1 MNRFLFPCALVLAL
15 VLAGAGCLHAPYAP
29 NDTATARHHVMQ
41 QLLQGVAGS
50 IQQDL
55 DGLDATVSLAA
66 HNLGVTGLSGPEA
79 DGILRSVVSSHPCIH
94 TAITYDANGT
104 VRAAE
109 PADVKVII
117 GQNLLDQENVRR
129 ATSTQKPLMSEYFT
143 LAEGGEAVSIARPV
157 FSPGGEYLGA
167 LSMTFSPS
175 CLVAPYAGEAMGYAP
190 VIVNVAQQDGRILY
204 HPDRALIG
212 KPTFNEPAFA
222 SFPGVLA
229 LARRY
234 ADERSGYATF
244 SFYRTGTDV
253 VVEKEAFWD
262 TVGLHGTEWR
272 VMVIGER

>member
-1 MNRFLFPCALVLAL
+1 MNRSLFPFALVLAL
-15 VLAGAGCLHAPYAP
+15 LLAGAGCIHAPFET
-29 NDTATARHHVMQ
+29 NDAAAARHHVMQ
-41 QLLQGVAGS
+41 LLLQGVAGS
-50 IQQDL
+50 IERDL
-55 DGLDATVSLAA
+55 DGLDGNVSLAA
-66 HNLGVTGLSGPEA
+66 RELGATGLSGPEA
-79 DGILRSVVSSHPCIH
+79 DGVLRRVVSLHPCIH
-94 TAITYDANGT
+94 AAITYDANGT

-117 GQNLLDQENVRR
+117 GANLLDQENVRQ
-129 ATSTQKPLMSEYFT
+129 AISTEKPLMSGYFT
-143 LAEGGEAVSIARPV
+143 LAEGGEAVSITHPV
-157 FSPGGEYLGA
+157 FSPDGEFLGDI
-167 LSMTFSPS
+167 SMTFSPS

-212 KPTFNEPAFA
+212 KPTFNESAFA
-222 SFPGVLA
+222 AFPGVLD

-234 ADERSGYATF
+234 STERSGYATF

-253 VVEKEAFWD
+253 VVEKETFWD

>member
-1 MNRFLFPCALVLAL
+1 MNRFLSPCALVLAL
-15 VLAGAGCLHAPYAP
+15 VLAGAGCIHAPAGK
-29 NDTATARHHVMQ
+29 NDTADARHHVMQ

-55 DGLDATVSLAA
+55 DKLDATVSLAA
-66 HNLGVTGLSGPEA
+66 HNLGATGLSGPEV
-79 DGILRSVVSSHPCIH
+79 DGILRSIVSSHPCIH

-117 GQNLLDQENVRR
+117 GSNLLDQENVQQAI
-129 ATSTQKPLMSEYFT
+129 ATKEPLMSEYFA
-143 LAEGGEAVSIARPV
+143 LAEGGEAVSITHPV
-157 FSPGGEYLGA
+157 FSSNGEFLGA
-167 LSMTFSPS
+167 VSMTFSPS

-212 KPTFNEPAFA
+212 KPTFNETTFA